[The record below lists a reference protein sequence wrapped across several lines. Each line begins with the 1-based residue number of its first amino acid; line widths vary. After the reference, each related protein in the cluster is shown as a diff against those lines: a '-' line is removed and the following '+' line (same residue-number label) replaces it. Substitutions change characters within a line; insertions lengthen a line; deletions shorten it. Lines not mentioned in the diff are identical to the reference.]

1 MAFAMPMMASEIIY
15 SQTETTPI
23 AEGDDVG
30 FAARAPPLAVPN
42 VAATGSVTVTQ
53 GSAFALHEQETVAAL
68 FGFGVDLNATNT
80 AGAGRFRPSQPLDAA
95 GNPIVRTND
104 RSGVLVQPN
113 GSVTCAQH
121 SCGMVLNTRGNPVA
135 VDDIIR
141 SNPPSSASGTTIRD
155 TQIILRDNG
164 VTSVGHKPF

>member
-68 FGFGVDLNATNT
+68 FGFGVDINAINRTL
-80 AGAGRFRPSQPLDAA
+80 PSGYTRNADGTINGP
-95 GNPIVRTND
+95 GN
-104 RSGVLVQPN
+104 L
-113 GSVTCAQH
+113 
-121 SCGMVLNTRGNPVA
+121 
-135 VDDIIR
+135 
-141 SNPPSSASGTTIRD
+141 
-155 TQIILRDNG
+155 
-164 VTSVGHKPF
+164 